1 MSRGG
6 YRAGAGRPFGARD
19 RMPRKSVKLD
29 RLKSMSPEYDTN
41 EYLITNE
48 ARIFGGNALELMTTM
63 YKAEQLPVRVRL
75 YAASKAVEFENQ
87 NGKSIEEI
95 RAEILQEL
103 KAEGDDSLDRLVD
116 DLKRHRA
123 VIIEYRDL
131 QLQAWIEDGTL
142 SEAAAAKVR
151 DLWADKDDRPWPSR
165 IHLDNMAMPD
175 LPPGPHTRQM
185 PRISEICPPSVGVR
199 KVPEP
204 PIIDAEDGIG
214 YGPASDGAVKA
225 AGVAGG
231 RPATLVFYTRPFAC
245 FQTRSGR
252 RFEAAADGSI
262 AATDPDDVEDLLR
275 AGCRTTAAT

>member
-48 ARIFGGNALELMTTM
+48 ARIFGGNALELMTAM

-75 YAASKAVEFENQ
+75 YAAGKAVEFENQ

-123 VIIEYRDL
+123 VIIE
-131 QLQAWIEDGTL
+131 L
-142 SEAAAAKVR
+142 SRRKSAMVLKSGFRCRSSQITSILRWVSASSGSDSRRCKASANPR
-151 DLWADKDDRPWPSR
+151 ANMPGDPSPLAR
-165 IHLDNMAMPD
+165 RGRT
-175 LPPGPHTRQM
+175 PP
-185 PRISEICPPSVGVR
+185 PR
-199 KVPEP
+199 
-204 PIIDAEDGIG
+204 
-214 YGPASDGAVKA
+214 GPA
-225 AGVAGG
+225 
-231 RPATLVFYTRPFAC
+231 
-245 FQTRSGR
+245 R
-252 RFEAAADGSI
+252 RQSHQ
-262 AATDPDDVEDLLR
+262 
-275 AGCRTTAAT
+275 

>member
-48 ARIFGGNALELMTTM
+48 ARIFGGNALELMTAM

-75 YAASKAVEFENQ
+75 YAAGKAVEFENQ

-123 VIIEYRDL
+123 VIIE
-131 QLQAWIEDGTL
+131 L
-142 SEAAAAKVR
+142 SRRKSAMVLKSGFRCRSSQITSILRWVSASSREALGAGRGHCQAAAPGKGRRGAAARRRLGLQVAGRQGRGSCR
-151 DLWADKDDRPWPSR
+151 DGREGR
-165 IHLDNMAMPD
+165 
-175 LPPGPHTRQM
+175 
-185 PRISEICPPSVGVR
+185 
-199 KVPEP
+199 
-204 PIIDAEDGIG
+204 
-214 YGPASDGAVKA
+214 GAV
-225 AGVAGG
+225 V
-231 RPATLVFYTRPFAC
+231 
-245 FQTRSGR
+245 
-252 RFEAAADGSI
+252 
-262 AATDPDDVEDLLR
+262 
-275 AGCRTTAAT
+275 

>member
-1 MSRGG
+1 
-6 YRAGAGRPFGARD
+6 
-19 RMPRKSVKLD
+19 MPRKSVKLD
-29 RLKSMSPEYDTN
+29 RLKSMSPECDTN
-41 EYLITNE
+41 EYLVTNE

-151 DLWADKDDRPWPSR
+151 DLWADKGDRPWPSR

-185 PRISEICPPSVGVR
+185 PRISEICPPSVVVR

-214 YGPASDGAVKA
+214 YGPAGDGAVKA
-225 AGVAGG
+225 AGMAGG
-231 RPATLVFYTRPFAC
+231 RRTPPPPSSNSPQPKREPNAATLVFYTRPFAC
-245 FQTRSGR
+245 FQTHSGR

-275 AGCRTTAAT
+275 VGCRTTRAT